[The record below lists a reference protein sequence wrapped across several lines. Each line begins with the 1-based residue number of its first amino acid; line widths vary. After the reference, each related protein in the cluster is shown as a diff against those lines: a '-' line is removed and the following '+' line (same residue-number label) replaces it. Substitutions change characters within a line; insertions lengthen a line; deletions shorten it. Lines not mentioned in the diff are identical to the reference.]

1 MARDRPTARHFHNQP
16 ELQRGGSYGL
26 VLRWIFFVW
35 LANCGTLGNTV
46 KQDGC
51 AFPTRW
57 QGKWFQ
63 SGVIQP
69 IMIDGAMLSNK
80 GRCLSS
86 EGDKF
91 LIVDEKGCYRCVVMH
106 EKHINVLQYKESK
119 LELMIIR
126 HIYRRRGTD
135 FFLCMYIFCVPAF
148 CHRRD
153 ALPHLCSLINGD
165 ALLYSMFRENAEP
178 VDCPLKGPFSF
189 TYNRGHGNCKIPA
202 SSIESC
208 TEDSRLLLNYQA
220 CPDVYGSESTVEE
233 LECLATWKEGSLR
246 FLVGKLHHNHATSN
260 EDRYRCFVYEKAN
273 ASAAMKEG
281 PSPASGVEYRVAQS
295 GDATCNGL
303 FSATEGSRT
312 MALKRVSVRF
322 NCQFPSWMTFS
333 HTWHTLDF
341 SSNYTFYQRNATLR
355 ITNQTGAEIK
365 VYCVNVKASSPSGNS
380 VALVA
385 HWQHHCA
392 SRYVC
397 VVLYRRDTFI
407 AELQRGSPTSRPDEA
422 CSPHHFNAVTA
433 PYVTLVASN
442 PESKECPY
450 SGKYVISN
458 HRHKRSY
465 RPDERERNRTKR
477 DKAMLQHNRRVNHT
491 RLFNFSVRNMSDT
504 PILRSRRHSEGEIS
518 CAGAVY
524 NRLEVG
530 CNSIKNMEFYS
541 TCNNK
546 EAITAY
552 TCHGGWYE
560 NGASFVVTTPV
571 TRDST
576 AARRYCFVSR
586 DARDARDARDGAL
599 AVARSAANCE
609 RTVSEPEALL
619 FDAAFTGKC
628 QDEPNSQPLQRI
640 SSPYIISVAPII
652 IHYIIPR

>member
-1 MARDRPTARHFHNQP
+1 MPRPSSAPYRPTVRHFHNQP
-16 ELQRGGSYGL
+16 ELQRGGFGL
-26 VLRWIFFVW
+26 MLRWILFVW
-35 LANCGTLGNTV
+35 LASCGPLGNTV
-46 KQDGC
+46 KQDGGC
-51 AFPTRW
+51 TFPPRW
-57 QGKWFQ
+57 HGRWFQ

-69 IMIDGAMLSNK
+69 IIIEGDRLSNK
-80 GRCLSS
+80 GKCVSS

-106 EKHINVLQYKESK
+106 EKHQNVLQYKE
-119 LELMIIR
+119 
-126 HIYRRRGTD
+126 T
-135 FFLCMYIFCVPAF
+135 FCY
-148 CHRRD
+148 RRD
-153 ALPHLCSLINGD
+153 ALPHLCTLITGD
-165 ALLYSMFRENAEP
+165 ALLYSMFRENADP

-189 TYNRGHGNCKIPA
+189 TYNRGHGDCKSPV

-220 CPDVYGSESTVEE
+220 CPDVHGSESTVEE

-260 EDRYRCFVYEKAN
+260 EDRYRCFVYEKTNGIASG
-273 ASAAMKEG
+273 SAAKDG
-281 PSPASGVEYRVAQS
+281 PSAPGGVEYRVAQS

-355 ITNQTGAEIK
+355 ISNQTGADIK

-385 HWQHHCA
+385 HWQHHCV

-397 VVLYRRDTFI
+397 VVLYRRDTYI
-407 AELQRGSPTSRPDEA
+407 AELQRGAPTARPDEA

-450 SGKYVISN
+450 PGKYSIQNSRQQRDVRSLDRI
-458 HRHKRSY
+458 HRSKRESIL
-465 RPDERERNRTKR
+465 E
-477 DKAMLQHNRRVNHT
+477 RRVNGT
-491 RLFNFSVRNMSDT
+491 RLFNFNVRNMSEEA
-504 PILRSRRHSEGEIS
+504 ILRSRRQAEDYACSS
-518 CAGAVY
+518 SY
-524 NRLEVG
+524 SRLEVG
-530 CNSIKNMEFYS
+530 CNSAKNMEFYS
-541 TCNNK
+541 TCENR
-546 EAITAY
+546 ELVTAY

-560 NGASFVVTTPV
+560 NGVSFVVTTPV

-576 AARRYCFVSR
+576 AARRYCFVSQDTR
-586 DARDARDARDGAL
+586 GGAL
-599 AVARSAANCE
+599 GVARSPNNCE
-609 RTVSEPEALL
+609 RGAHQSMV
-619 FDAAFTGKC
+619 FDATATGEC
-628 QDEPNSQPLQRI
+628 HDQSNGQPLI
-640 SSPYIISVAPII
+640 IISLPLVVSTTMITL
-652 IHYIIPR
+652 HYIIPR

>member
-1 MARDRPTARHFHNQP
+1 MSRQRPTSRHFHNHP
-16 ELQRGGSYGL
+16 ELRRDSGL
-26 VLRWIFFVW
+26 MVRWVFFVW
-35 LANCGTLGNTV
+35 LASFGPLGNTV

-51 AFPTRW
+51 EFPTRW

-63 SGVIQP
+63 SGVTQP
-69 IMIDGAMLSNK
+69 ILIDGNILSNK

-91 LIVDEKGCYRCVVMH
+91 LTVDEKGCYRCIVLH
-106 EKHINVLQYKESK
+106 EKHINVLQYKE
-119 LELMIIR
+119 
-126 HIYRRRGTD
+126 T
-135 FFLCMYIFCVPAF
+135 F

-153 ALPHLCSLINGD
+153 ALPHLCSSITGD
-165 ALLYSMFRENAEP
+165 ALLYSMFRENADP

-189 TYNRGHGNCKIPA
+189 TYNRGHGDCKIPA

-260 EDRYRCFVYEKAN
+260 EDRFRCFVYEKTN
-273 ASAAMKEG
+273 GIASG
-281 PSPASGVEYRVAQS
+281 PSLKENPTPPGGIEYRVAQS

-303 FSATEGSRT
+303 SSATEGSRT
-312 MALKRVSVRF
+312 MALKRVSMRF

-341 SSNYTFYQRNATLR
+341 TSNYTFYQRNATLR
-355 ITNQTGAEIK
+355 ITNQTGSEIK

-385 HWQHHCA
+385 HWQHHCV

-397 VVLYRRDTFI
+397 VVLYRRDTYI
-407 AELQRGSPTSRPDEA
+407 AELQRGALTLRPDEA

-433 PYVTLVASN
+433 PYITLVASN

-450 SGKYVISN
+450 TGKYSIKS
-458 HRHKRSY
+458 HRHRRSV
-465 RPDERERNRTKR
+465 RSSDR
-477 DKAMLQHNRRVNHT
+477 DKHRWKREKEPAEHDLRSNSS
-491 RLFNFSVRNMSDT
+491 RLYSFNIRNMTDV
-504 PILRSRRHSEGEIS
+504 PILRSKRLTEDEMG
-518 CAGAVY
+518 CARSSY
-524 NRLEVG
+524 SKLEVG
-530 CNSIKNMEFYS
+530 CNTAKNMEFYS
-541 TCNNK
+541 KCGSR
-546 EAITAY
+546 ELVTAY

-571 TRDST
+571 TRDSM

-586 DARDARDARDGAL
+586 ETRDGSL
-599 AVARSAANCE
+599 SITQSVSNCE
-609 RTVSEPEALL
+609 RDETDPLV
-619 FDAAFTGKC
+619 FDATFTGKC
-628 QDEPNSQPLQRI
+628 QDETSKQNRRQPYSYLI
-640 SSPYIISVAPII
+640 FVSLILLY
-652 IHYIIPR
+652 HTIPR

>member
-1 MARDRPTARHFHNQP
+1 MASPPGQQPTARHFHNQP
-16 ELQRGGSYGL
+16 ELQTGGYGL
-26 VLRWIFFVW
+26 MLKWILFVW
-35 LANCGTLGNTV
+35 LASCGPLGNTV
-46 KQDGC
+46 KQDGGC
-51 AFPTRW
+51 TFPSRW
-57 QGKWFQ
+57 HGRWFQ

-69 IMIDGAMLSNK
+69 IIIEGDRLSNK
-80 GRCLSS
+80 GKCVSS

-106 EKHINVLQYKESK
+106 EKHKNVLQYKE
-119 LELMIIR
+119 
-126 HIYRRRGTD
+126 T
-135 FFLCMYIFCVPAF
+135 FCY
-148 CHRRD
+148 RRD
-153 ALPHLCSLINGD
+153 ALPHLCTLITGD
-165 ALLYSMFRENAEP
+165 ALLYSMFRENADS
-178 VDCPLKGPFSF
+178 VACPLKGPFSF
-189 TYNRGHGNCKIPA
+189 TYNRGHGDCKSPV

-220 CPDVYGSESTVEE
+220 CPDVHGSESTVEE

-260 EDRYRCFVYEKAN
+260 EDRYRCFVYEKTN
-273 ASAAMKEG
+273 GIASGNGAKEG
-281 PSPASGVEYRVAQS
+281 PNNTGGVEYRVAQS

-355 ITNQTGAEIK
+355 ITNQTGADIK

-385 HWQHHCA
+385 HWQHHCV

-397 VVLYRRDTFI
+397 VVLYRRDSHI
-407 AELQRGSPTSRPDEA
+407 AELQRGAPTARPDDA
-422 CSPHHFNAVTA
+422 CSPHHFNAVSA

-450 SGKYVISN
+450 SGKYSIQNNRLQRITRSAERIRRN
-458 HRHKRSY
+458 KREKTLS
-465 RPDERERNRTKR
+465 E
-477 DKAMLQHNRRVNHT
+477 HNRRLNST
-491 RLFNFSVRNMSDT
+491 RMFNFSVRNMSQA
-504 PILRSRRHSEGEIS
+504 PILRSRRQVENDMACTVSS
-518 CAGAVY
+518 Y
-524 NRLEVG
+524 SRLEVG
-530 CNSIKNMEFYS
+530 CNSVKNMEFYS
-541 TCNNK
+541 NCENK
-546 EAITAY
+546 ELMTAY

-560 NGASFVVTTPV
+560 NGVSFVVTTPV

-586 DARDARDARDGAL
+586 ETLGAAL
-599 AVARSAANCE
+599 SVARSSDNCE
-609 RTVSEPEALL
+609 RAPQPDHALL
-619 FDAAFTGKC
+619 FAATATGEC
-628 QDEPNSQPLQRI
+628 QDQTNDQPVLRI
-640 SSPYIISVAPII
+640 QSPLMILTTIVTLN
-652 IHYIIPR
+652 HIIPR

>member
-1 MARDRPTARHFHNQP
+1 DLNESAF
-16 ELQRGGSYGL
+16 
-26 VLRWIFFVW
+26 
-35 LANCGTLGNTV
+35 GTLIGWFIRAAKSDHRTRSR
-46 KQDGC
+46 C
-51 AFPTRW
+51 AFPSRW
-57 QGKWFQ
+57 HGRWFQ

-69 IMIDGAMLSNK
+69 ILIEGDRLSNK

-106 EKHINVLQYKESK
+106 EKHKNVLQYKE
-119 LELMIIR
+119 
-126 HIYRRRGTD
+126 T
-135 FFLCMYIFCVPAF
+135 F

-153 ALPHLCSLINGD
+153 ALPHLCSLITGD
-165 ALLYSMFRENAEP
+165 ALLYSMFRENADP

-189 TYNRGHGNCKIPA
+189 TYNRGH
-202 SSIESC
+202 
-208 TEDSRLLLNYQA
+208 
-220 CPDVYGSESTVEE
+220 VEE

-260 EDRYRCFVYEKAN
+260 EDRYRCFVYEKTN
-273 ASAAMKEG
+273 ATGTVKEQVVPPG
-281 PSPASGVEYRVAQS
+281 GIEYRVAQS

-322 NCQFPSWMTFS
+322 NCQFPTWMTFS

-341 SSNYTFYQRNATLR
+341 TSNYTFYQRNATLR
-355 ITNQTGAEIK
+355 ITNQTGADIK

-380 VALVA
+380 VAV
-385 HWQHHCA
+385 

-397 VVLYRRDTFI
+397 VVLYRRDTYI
-407 AELQRGSPTSRPDEA
+407 AELQRGTPTSRPDDA

-450 SGKYVISN
+450 SGKYEIQ
-458 HRHKRSY
+458 
-465 RPDERERNRTKR
+465 NRRKR
-477 DKAMLQHNRRVNHT
+477 DTRSSEDNSSKREKAMMEHNRRVNGS
-491 RLFNFSVRNMSDT
+491 RLFNFSVSNMSSA
-504 PILRSRRHSEGEIS
+504 PMLRSRRESEGEVACVVNS
-518 CAGAVY
+518 Y

-530 CNSIKNMEFYS
+530 CNSVKNMEFYS
-541 TCNNK
+541 TCENR
-546 EAITAY
+546 EVVTAY

-586 DARDARDARDGAL
+586 EQPRAAL
-599 AVARSAANCE
+599 ALRRSATNCD
-609 RTVSEPEALL
+609 RTDTAPHLV
-619 FDAAFTGKC
+619 FDATATGEC
-628 QDEPNSQPLQRI
+628 QDQTSHQPALRI
-640 SSPYIISVAPII
+640 SLTFVICLPI
-652 IHYIIPR
+652 IHYVIPR

>member
-1 MARDRPTARHFHNQP
+1 MAGRHKPTVRHFHNQP
-16 ELQRGGSYGL
+16 ELQRGGSQGL
-26 VLRWIFFVW
+26 MLRWILLVC
-35 LANCGTLGNTV
+35 LASCGPLGNTV

-51 AFPTRW
+51 AFPARW
-57 QGKWFQ
+57 HGRWFQ

-69 IMIDGAMLSNK
+69 ISIEGDRLSNK

-106 EKHINVLQYKESK
+106 EKHTNVLQYKE
-119 LELMIIR
+119 
-126 HIYRRRGTD
+126 T
-135 FFLCMYIFCVPAF
+135 F

-153 ALPHLCSLINGD
+153 ALPHLCSLITGD
-165 ALLYSMFRENAEP
+165 ALLYSMFRENADP

-189 TYNRGHGNCKIPA
+189 TYNRGHGDCKIPV

-220 CPDVYGSESTVEE
+220 CPDISASESTVEE

-260 EDRYRCFVYEKAN
+260 EDRYRCFVYEKTN
-273 ASAAMKEG
+273 ASTGVKEG
-281 PSPASGVEYRVAQS
+281 PGSGDMEYRVAQS

-312 MALKRVSVRF
+312 MALKRVSVRS

-333 HTWHTLDF
+333 HTWHALDY

-355 ITNQTGAEIK
+355 ITDKSGADIK
-365 VYCVNVKASSPSGNS
+365 VYCVSVKASSPSGNS

-385 HWQHHCA
+385 HWQHHCV

-397 VVLYRRDTFI
+397 VVLYRRDTYI
-407 AELQRGSPTSRPDEA
+407 AELQRGAPTARADDA
-422 CSPHHFNAVTA
+422 CSNHHFNAVSE

-450 SGKYVISN
+450 SGKYEIQN
-458 HRHKRSY
+458 RHERSV
-465 RPDERERNRTKR
+465 RSIETNIRNGS
-477 DKAMLQHNRRVNHT
+477 
-491 RLFNFSVRNMSDT
+491 RLFNFSISNMSSA
-504 PILRSRRHSEGEIS
+504 PMLRSRREVNDVGCVVSGFD
-518 CAGAVY
+518 
-524 NRLEVG
+524 RLEVG
-530 CNSIKNMEFYS
+530 CNSAKNMEFYS
-541 TCNNK
+541 SCENK
-546 EAITAY
+546 EVVTAY

-560 NGASFVVTTPV
+560 NGASFVVTTPL
-571 TRDST
+571 TRDSR

-586 DARDARDARDGAL
+586 DHRHAL
-599 AVARSAANCE
+599 TLTRSATNCE
-609 RTVSEPEALL
+609 RVPSGSDQLVFNARN
-619 FDAAFTGKC
+619 TGEC
-628 QDEPNSQPLQRI
+628 QDQTNAQPLQRLP
-640 SSPYIISVAPII
+640 SPTIIVLTAVIL
-652 IHYIIPR
+652 HYIIPR